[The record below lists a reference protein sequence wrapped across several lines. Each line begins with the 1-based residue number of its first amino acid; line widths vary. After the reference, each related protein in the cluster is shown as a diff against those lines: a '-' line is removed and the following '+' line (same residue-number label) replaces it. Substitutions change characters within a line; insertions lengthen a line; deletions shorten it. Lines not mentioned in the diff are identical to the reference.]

1 MGGVGLAMSEAAD
14 FGLRPLRMMG
24 VGGGWTAVHGL
35 RSIISGVGWVV
46 DRWVGITAVAC
57 DGCWRR
63 MDDGRRFVT
72 HGLRS
77 AVRGL
82 RSIISGVGWVDRWV
96 GVTAVV
102 HSG

>member
-1 MGGVGLAMSEAAD
+1 
-14 FGLRPLRMMG
+14 
-24 VGGGWTAVHGL
+24 
-35 RSIISGVGWVV
+35 
-46 DRWVGITAVAC
+46 
-57 DGCWRR
+57 
-63 MDDGRRFVT
+63 VT